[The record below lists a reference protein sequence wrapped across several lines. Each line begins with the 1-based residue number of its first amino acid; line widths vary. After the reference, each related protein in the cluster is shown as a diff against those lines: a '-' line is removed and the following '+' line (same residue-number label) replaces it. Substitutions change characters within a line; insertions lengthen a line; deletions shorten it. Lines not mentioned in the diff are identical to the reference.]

1 MQLLFCELVTNYF
14 SSILILECLYWK
26 NARIAELFAGE
37 LQGNVSVSYYQI
49 ISIGA
54 VFLENT
60 FNRYRI
66 D

>member
-14 SSILILECLYWK
+14 SSILILESLHWK

-37 LQGNVSVSYYQI
+37 QGNVSVSYYQI

-60 FNRYRI
+60 FNRHRI

>member
-60 FNRYRI
+60 FNKYRI